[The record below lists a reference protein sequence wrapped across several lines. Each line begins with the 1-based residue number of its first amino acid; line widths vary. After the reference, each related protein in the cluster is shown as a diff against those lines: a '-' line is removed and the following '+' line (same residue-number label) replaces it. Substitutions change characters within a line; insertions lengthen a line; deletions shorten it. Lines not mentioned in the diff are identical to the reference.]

1 MTTEPGTAARR
12 RGARTG
18 GLVLVT
24 FSCVCNFYS
33 VQYLAANKSR
43 SYQSRGHAKSR
54 RAVTRGRGICA
65 SVTALLRHMAP
76 TATALASAMPPAANT
91 ATPKKRKKAKKKKV
105 ATSSPSPKVQ
115 TGEAGPDDPPATE
128 VEEDGDEEE
137 YDETEEFIT
146 SLDPADLEAE
156 GEFRARTAMREGRYD
171 EAEGLYR
178 SVLASRCDTLGPGH
192 EVTVATKQGLGVL
205 LHWKGDLLG
214 AEVLL
219 REVMDARRTTLGE
232 KHQSTIGVKSH
243 LGLLLKDMGEFG
255 GSEALLREASTV
267 TTELYGPGH
276 ADALI
281 MKGNLGGLLK
291 EARDASAET
300 VLREALNGMRKVLG
314 EAHTAT
320 LTCSINLA
328 LVLVGKGSSESMD
341 AAEGMLRESAKASR
355 ESAGE
360 SHPLHHATLTHLAS
374 LLETK
379 NDLEGALSIHRQVL
393 DSSPKGQDTTKK
405 VASHVAALLQRL
417 GRGAEADSLLTSY
430 QVYK

>member
-1 MTTEPGTAARR
+1 MKPRAR
-12 RGARTG
+12 
-18 GLVLVT
+18 
-24 FSCVCNFYS
+24 
-33 VQYLAANKSR
+33 
-43 SYQSRGHAKSR
+43 
-54 RAVTRGRGICA
+54 
-65 SVTALLRHMAP
+65 
-76 TATALASAMPPAANT
+76 
-91 ATPKKRKKAKKKKV
+91 
-105 ATSSPSPKVQ
+105 
-115 TGEAGPDDPPATE
+115 
-128 VEEDGDEEE
+128 
-137 YDETEEFIT
+137 
-146 SLDPADLEAE
+146 
-156 GEFRARTAMREGRYD
+156 FRARTGPRRD
-171 EAEGLYR
+171 DLIEAEGLYR

-192 EVTVATKQGLGVL
+192 EVTVATPSKDRRAAALSD
-205 LHWKGDLLG
+205 DLLG

-320 LTCSINLA
+320 LTCSINWRWYL
-328 LVLVGKGSSESMD
+328 SERAHLSRWMRQR
-341 AAEGMLRESAKASR
+341 ACCGRVPKASR